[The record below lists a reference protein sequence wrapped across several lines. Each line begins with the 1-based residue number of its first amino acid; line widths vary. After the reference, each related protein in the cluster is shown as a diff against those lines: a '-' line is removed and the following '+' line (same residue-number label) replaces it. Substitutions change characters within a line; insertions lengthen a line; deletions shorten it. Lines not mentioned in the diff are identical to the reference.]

1 MHVIVK
7 ATMTMTDKAM
17 LPNKQVFLETRS
29 FQFLSVRAER
39 PDEVF
44 PLLPRDL
51 TPSFRSLLWDVSHL
65 SMVYIQGQKCHT
77 LKVVHT
83 V

>member
-1 MHVIVK
+1 MYVIVK

-17 LPNKQVFLETRS
+17 LPNKQAFLETRS
-29 FQFLSVRAER
+29 FQFLR
-39 PDEVF
+39 PDEIF

-65 SMVYIQGQKCHT
+65 SLVYIRGQKCPT